1 MKGVQKLIMADQIPT
16 TLKDLLDN
24 IGQSDPKLGML
35 VEFLK
40 KRNVNRENEAAAD
53 IEKSRKQLESKI
65 LHIERDYQI
74 LFERNT
80 LLAKALGA
88 CDECWGTEE
97 ECKCGGNG
105 RVGSHFPDRELFNEL
120 VIPVLEKY
128 GTSLCQDFG
137 KKDNNN
143 QNGD

>member
-1 MKGVQKLIMADQIPT
+1 MAYQIPT
-16 TLKDLLDN
+16 SLNDLLDK
-24 IGQSDPKLGML
+24 IGQGDPKLGML

-40 KRNVNRENEAAAD
+40 KRNADHESEAAE
-53 IEKSRKQLESKI
+53 IEKSRKKIESKI
-65 LHIERDYQI
+65 LHMERDYQI
-74 LFERNT
+74 LFERNN

-97 ECKCGGNG
+97 ECKCGGSG
-105 RVGSHFPDRELFNEL
+105 RVGTQFPNRELFNEL
-120 VIPVLEKY
+120 IVPVLEKY

-143 QNGD
+143 QVGD